1 MPIIFVPEARNIT
14 VHNLV
19 FRFQFFTVKPL
30 FIAFVCSS
38 YPEWYAIHKF
48 GCVVERDCAYVG
60 MWSVFLVMIRWR
72 IMWRRKR
79 RKVVRRRWRIIR
91 SRRQVAR
98 IWWRIMWRRR
108 REVVRWRWRVIRN
121 WRYVPK
127 EVRRRYVVSLRSMI
141 IIIVL
146 SNVWKCYR
154 PFRPM
159 MTFWIRMVR
168 GNRFVIYGPRRWNW
182 CWNYQNKQIF
192 SPSKA
197 AT

>member
-1 MPIIFVPEARNIT
+1 MTIIFVPEARNIT
-14 VHNLV
+14 FHNLV

-30 FIAFVCSS
+30 FIAFVRSS
-38 YPEWYAIHKF
+38 YPEWYSIHKF
-48 GCVVERDCAYVG
+48 GCVMERDCTYVG
-60 MWSVFLVMIRWR
+60 MWSVFLVMILWR
-72 IMWRRKR
+72 IMWRRQ
-79 RKVVRRRWRIIR
+79 VVRRRRRMIR

-108 REVVRWRWRVIRN
+108 KIVRRRGRIIRN
-121 WRYVPK
+121 RRYVPK
-127 EVRRRYVVSLRSMI
+127 EVRGRYVVSLRSMI

-168 GNRFVIYGPRRWNW
+168 RNRFVIYRPRRWNW
-182 CWNYQNKQIF
+182 WWNYQNQQLV
-192 SPSKA
+192 
-197 AT
+197 